1 MASEQTPGNVAHIIV
16 VDDDP
21 DQLEFSRFVL
31 GSAGYRLSAF
41 QDAAEALRCMEKDPP
56 DLLITDLMMDSL
68 DAGFSLAERVKN
80 NPAWG
85 TVPVILMTA
94 VESQRGFDFTP
105 RTPEDLAAMHADA
118 FFTKPINPQALLAK
132 VRELLA

>member
-1 MASEQTPGNVAHIIV
+1 MASEQAPDSLAHIVV

-31 GSAGYRLSAF
+31 GSAGYRLSAHLE
-41 QDAAEALRCMEKDPP
+41 AAEALRCMESDPP

-68 DAGFSLAERVKN
+68 DAGFSLAERVKQT
-80 NPAWG
+80 PGWG
-85 TVPVILMTA
+85 HVPVILMTA

-105 RTPEDLAAMHADA
+105 RTTEDLAAMNADA
-118 FFTKPINPQALLAK
+118 FFTKPINPQALLEK
-132 VRELLA
+132 VRDLLA

>member
-1 MASEQTPGNVAHIIV
+1 MASEQAPGKMAHIVV

-31 GSAGYRLSAF
+31 GSAGYRLSVF
-41 QDAAEALRCMEKDPP
+41 QDAAEALRCMEGDRP
-56 DLLITDLMMDSL
+56 DLVITDLMMDSL
-68 DAGFSLAERVKN
+68 DAGFSLAERVKQT
-80 NPAWG
+80 PGWG
-85 TVPVILMTA
+85 QVPVILMTA

-105 RTPEDLAAMHADA
+105 RTPEDLAAIHADA